1 MRMIH
6 LLQAILILGF
16 VLSSISL
23 KSQTT
28 TFSKR
33 VAVSTTNKV
42 QLTDGNN
49 QPLEKGGLYRIKL
62 SVVTTGTMTGTEL
75 LVWYDGAKALWQ
87 TRVVNAGGL
96 SSNHPTL
103 IVEDNIVKVTTEHAN
118 SYSVQVFGE
127 YFATANTATRPFLFG
142 ASYQW
147 QRLTNSLFYMDG
159 NVGIGTSKPAEKL
172 SVNGTIRAKE
182 IKVEAEPWPDYVF
195 KDDYP
200 LLSLSEIESYIKE
213 HGHLP
218 EVPNATEVGENG
230 LSLGEMNRI
239 LLQKIEELTL
249 HLIEKDK
256 TMKQQQEVMEKQ
268 EERIKRLEESL
279 N

>member
-6 LLQAILILGF
+6 FLKTALILGF
-16 VLSSISL
+16 VLSCVNL

-75 LVWYDGAKALWQ
+75 LVWYDGGKALWQ

-103 IVEDNIVKVTTEHAN
+103 VVEDNIVKVTTEHAN

-142 ASYQW
+142 ASFHW

-159 NVGIGTSKPAEKL
+159 NVGIGTSKPMEKL

-195 KDDYP
+195 KEDYP
-200 LLSLSEIESYIKE
+200 LLSLSETESYIKE

-218 EVPNATEVGENG
+218 EVPNATEVAENG
-230 LSLGEMNRI
+230 LPLGEMNRI

-256 TMKQQQEVMEKQ
+256 TLDEVLERLRVLEK
-268 EERIKRLEESL
+268 EKLD
-279 N
+279 